1 MILKHPYFSYLH
13 KQKTHSISL
22 TASTLI
28 LYLIARKLP
37 KFSTP
42 VVTNCILS
50 VQGLQ
55 WDLHCEIQWSF
66 PVSTLLFLAFL
77 VLLTSPS
84 LLWIR
89 TPHCHVF
96 PFFSWFCYSYL
107 WPLSFGMCQDSLFC
121 PLSTFTP
128 LMMFPNNL
136 TLKILKICIK
146 FMSSHSLSSEICT
159 HKSSCLCKL
168 SIGVA
173 NRHLEHICSR
183 LSLWYSSPNLFHAQF
198 SPSQWLHL
206 HPFLLLGPKILRS
219 SLSLS
224 FTPHIQH
231 TMKSY
236 WLVKMYS
243 EFHSLHHLYCF
254 LFRASCLDC
263 SSSLLKQ
270 LLDYALAP
278 QHLQTKQTEWSF

>member
-1 MILKHPYFSYLH
+1 M
-13 KQKTHSISL
+13 
-22 TASTLI
+22 
-28 LYLIARKLP
+28 
-37 KFSTP
+37 
-42 VVTNCILS
+42 
-50 VQGLQ
+50 
-55 WDLHCEIQWSF
+55 
-66 PVSTLLFLAFL
+66 
-77 VLLTSPS
+77 
-84 LLWIR
+84 LWIR

-236 WLVKMYS
+236 WLVKCIQSSIVFTTCTASFS
-243 EFHSLHHLYCF
+243 EPLAWTVPVVSWNNSLIMHL
-254 LFRASCLDC
+254 
-263 SSSLLKQ
+263 LLNIYRQSRQSDPFKQ
-270 LLDYALAP
+270 KSGHTAPLLSTL
-278 QHLQTKQTEWSF
+278 